1 MLHDAMKLT
10 YYLEKKEKE
19 QNKKISSIGQMADI
33 SRIFFYHFM
42 VNQIQSLVLSS
53 GVPILY

>member
-19 QNKKISSIGQMADI
+19 QYKKISSIGQMADI
-33 SRIFFYHFM
+33 SRIFFYRFM